1 MKRTV
6 AISLKIPD
14 NAAYTTLT
22 TLQRLNV
29 GVAHVERSE
38 VWVVEDEGSAD
49 DFIERMESNETIFNP
64 NKHRLSD
71 LGIDEPRPGEV
82 WISEH
87 VAHDETREHLGG
99 KKIAGVSRPRRYVG
113 WRLMNPDGTPVDPA
127 VVRTAAERLL
137 CNPAIETALYEGTR

>member
-22 TLQRLNV
+22 TLQRLQLD
-29 GVAHVERSE
+29 VAHVERSE

-49 DFIERMESNETIFNP
+49 DFIARIESNETIFNP
-64 NKHRLSD
+64 NKHRLVD
-71 LGIDEPRPGEV
+71 LGVDEPRPGEV
-82 WISEH
+82 WIAEH
-87 VAHDETREHLGG
+87 GAHDETREHLGG
-99 KKIAGVSRPRRYVG
+99 KKIAGISRPRRYVG
-113 WRLMNPDGTPVDPA
+113 WRLLNPAGAPVDLT

-137 CNPAIETALYEGTR
+137 CNPAIETALYERTR